1 MDKER
6 VYIEKSLPVKLTEVE
21 LLQKAKEL
29 AKLQQDKVSSEEQA
43 KSAAATFKD
52 KIAGAQAAINIL
64 SRDISNGYE
73 YRPTDCY
80 WEMDYPARKKN
91 LIRSDTGESIKTEE
105 ISASEMQKE
114 MDLRAA

>member
-1 MDKER
+1 MEKEK
-6 VYIEKSLPVKLTEVE
+6 VYIKKSLPVTLTEME

-29 AKLQQDKVSSEEQA
+29 AKLQQDKTSAEEQA

-52 KIAGAQAAINIL
+52 KIAGAQSNINIL

-73 YRPTDCY
+73 YRDVDCY
-80 WEMDYPARKKN
+80 WEMDYKTRKKN
-91 LIRSDTGESIKTEE
+91 LIRTDTGEVVKTEE

-114 MDLRAA
+114 MDLKAA